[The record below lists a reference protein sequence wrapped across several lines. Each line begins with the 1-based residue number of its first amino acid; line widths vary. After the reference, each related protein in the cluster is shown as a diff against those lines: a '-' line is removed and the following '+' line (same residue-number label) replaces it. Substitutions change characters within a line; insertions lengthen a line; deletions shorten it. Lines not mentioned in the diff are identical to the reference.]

1 VEIKYFILKKYENDD
16 IIFYK
21 YRYWENVINR
31 RNTDLTNVETM
42 EETVMLNIAI
52 CDDEQAFLSDTT
64 TKIQQYMAE
73 HHPGGLL
80 EIKTFH
86 SGEELF
92 FDIHDNFYDII
103 FLDIIMMTGKMNGIE
118 TAEKIEKI
126 SPSSIIVFISSS
138 PEYAVEAYEVNAFYY
153 LTKPVDDI
161 KFRAVLEKCVKRI
174 ASLDNLYVNLKA
186 IDGFSK
192 IYLRE
197 IVYCFTSG
205 HKITIVLSD
214 GNHVISYMK
223 MSAFLDACFRDK
235 RFLQTHKSF
244 AVNLDYVKSIS
255 RKESKILLYKTEAE
269 IPISRDF
276 KASVMEKYLS
286 YVF

>member
-1 VEIKYFILKKYENDD
+1 
-16 IIFYK
+16 
-21 YRYWENVINR
+21 
-31 RNTDLTNVETM
+31 
-42 EETVMLNIAI
+42 MLNIAI
-52 CDDEQAFLSDTT
+52 CDDEQEFLIDTT
-64 TKIQQYMAE
+64 DKIQHYMAE
-73 HHPGGLL
+73 HHPNELL
-80 EIKTFH
+80 EIKTFQ

-118 TAEKIEKI
+118 TAEKIVKI
-126 SPSSIIVFISSS
+126 TPSSIIVFISSS

-153 LTKPVDDI
+153 LTKPVDAA
-161 KFRAVLEKCVKRI
+161 KFKSVLEKCVKRI

-186 IDGFSK
+186 TDGFSK

-205 HKITIVLSD
+205 HKITVVLSD
-214 GNHVISYMK
+214 GSQIISYMK
-223 MSAFLDACFRDK
+223 MSEFLDACFRDK

-244 AVNLDYVKSIS
+244 AVNLDYVKSVS
-255 RKESKILLYKTEAE
+255 RKESKIMLYKTEAE